1 MNKITRFYVGLYD
14 EDMNKQIVNPEEVIR
29 FCKNHFTGFTVF
41 VASGGWMGESEN
53 TLVIEV
59 VDLRDSITDDAL
71 DSMVKDSDKSAA
83 LEVKETLEIEFEQ
96 ESVMTAELMG
106 DVHF

>member
-1 MNKITRFYVGLYD
+1 MNKITRFYVGLFD
-14 EDMNKQIVNPEEVIR
+14 EDMNKQVVNPEKVIR
-29 FCKNHFTGFTVF
+29 FCKNHFAGFTVLE
-41 VASGGWMGESEN
+41 ASGGWMGDSEN

-59 VDLRDSITDDAL
+59 VDLRDSITDKAL
-71 DSMVKDSDKSAA
+71 DSMIKDSDKSAS
-83 LEVKETLEIEFEQ
+83 LEVKETLEVEFEQ

>member
-29 FCKNHFTGFTVF
+29 FCKNHFEGFTAF
-41 VASGGWMGESEN
+41 EASGGWMGESEN
-53 TLVIEV
+53 TVVIEV
-59 VDLRDSITDDAL
+59 VDLRDSITDKAL
-71 DSMVKDSDKSAA
+71 NSMVKDSDKSAA

-106 DVHF
+106 GVHF